1 MHVLGADAGA
11 ESEFAFVIQ
20 CVGLG
25 GVVGTYVAL
34 YRHHRD
40 PATRTELIVLRWGA
54 LGGIIGVIALLSD
67 AVT

>member
-1 MHVLGADAGA
+1 M
-11 ESEFAFVIQ
+11 IR
-20 CVGLG
+20 CVGVG
-25 GVVGTYVAL
+25 GLVGTYVGL